1 MRISHIV
8 VTRNR
13 RESLLRM
20 LDILEHNTPLPRNDW
35 ETLVVDNA
43 STDGTA
49 RAVAERFPRVRLIR
63 NRRNEGLPARNR
75 AIYRAQGEYCVLLD
89 DDSYPVA
96 DAVPRAVERMDGDA
110 RLGALVG
117 RVVLP
122 GGGEEAPALPSVLIG
137 CATVLRTDL
146 VRRLGGFPQ
155 DFFRQ
160 AEEYDLSFRI
170 WDAGYRVMRLE
181 DVVFRHEKAPGNRAS
196 ALVHR
201 LDMRN
206 NLVVAHRYLPE
217 PLATIYRRDWTQ
229 RYMALARHAGHGWSA
244 WRGIA
249 EAALRRLGRAGRP
262 ARPVRPEAVEHI
274 LQLQGQARLIG
285 DWARQHR
292 IRNVAI
298 ADFSKNLYATYRGC
312 LEAGLQITC
321 IADNHPAY
329 RSIVYRG
336 IPVLPDPQLQRGP
349 AEGIVVSTVNPARIE
364 QRVRDLEAQ
373 FSMPVLRLWQPAY
386 LGAAIR
392 RKVA

>member
-1 MRISHIV
+1 MKISYIV

-13 RESLLRM
+13 CNSLLRM
-20 LDILEHNTPLPRNDW
+20 LDILQHNTPLPRADW

-49 RAVAERFPRVRLIR
+49 RAVAQRWPPVHLIR

-75 AIYRAQGEYCVLLD
+75 AIARALGEYCVLLD

-96 DAVPRAVERMDGDA
+96 DAVPRAMETMDVDS
-110 RLGALVG
+110 RIGALVG
-117 RVVLP
+117 RVVVP
-122 GGGEEAPALPSVLIG
+122 NGTEEAPALPSVLIG

-146 VRRLGGFPQ
+146 VRRLGGFPR

-170 WDAGYRVMRLE
+170 WDAGYRVIRLE
-181 DVVFRHEKAPGNRAS
+181 DIVFRHEKTPGNRAS
-196 ALVHR
+196 TLVHR

-206 NLVVAHRYLPE
+206 NLVLAHRYLPE
-217 PLATIYRRDWTQ
+217 PLSTTYRQDWTQ

-249 EAALRRLGRAGRP
+249 EAALRRLAQAARP
-262 ARPVRPEAVEHI
+262 ARPVRCETVEHI
-274 LQLQGQARLIG
+274 LQLQEQARLIG
-285 DWARQHR
+285 DWARQRR

-329 RSIVYRG
+329 ATVVYRG
-336 IPVLPDPQLQRGP
+336 IPVLPDAQARHGP
-349 AEGIVVSTVNPARIE
+349 AEGIVLSTVNPARVE
-364 QRVRDLEAQ
+364 KRLGELEGA
-373 FSMPVLRLWQPAY
+373 FGMPVLRLWQPRF
-386 LGAAIR
+386 LGAAAR